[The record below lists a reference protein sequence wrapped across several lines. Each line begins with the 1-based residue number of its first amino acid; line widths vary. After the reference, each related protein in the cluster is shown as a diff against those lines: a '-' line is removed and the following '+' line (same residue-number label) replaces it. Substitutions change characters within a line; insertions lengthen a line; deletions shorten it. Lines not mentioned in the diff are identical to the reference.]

1 MRLSGPSSGLLLLWI
16 TGSACGGSSR
26 PPVFASDATIDP
38 DAGSSP
44 SPDTGSP
51 PPHDASLDASDARV
65 GDGSGGDLGT
75 VDAAAVDATDGS
87 AGDAVMVPEDGP
99 TDAGCESCQAFNP
112 TVNPTYLA
120 GGLYRFTSV
129 RIPAG
134 VVVMID
140 PSSTSALLDLQV
152 SGDVVIDGTI
162 DLSGGPGSASSLA
175 IGSTTQ
181 GRAGTGGV
189 TGAPR
194 TAPAGP
200 GCAFIAGAGGT
211 GGTGAF
217 SAVGTCMAGSSTAC
231 IASPFVFAAP
241 FARAGGGGVFTGFRG
256 YGSGGG
262 GPAGGGAGALAAV
275 PEAAASM
282 GALDCMGVLAGG
294 GTLLGRGGSS
304 GVPAYDG
311 QDGNTG
317 QSQCPG
323 SSGVPAAFLGGG
335 GGGSIGAAAA
345 AALAVATSFL
355 PGSGGGGGS
364 ADYSF
369 RPGAGGTSGG
379 GGGGGALRISST
391 TSITVSGS
399 LLADGGAGGNAFVGS
414 GMADGCDPQPGAAGG
429 GGSGG
434 VIFLRAPQI
443 TTTSTARV
451 SAVGGLGRLASPY
464 ATGGRSGAGGLGRIR
479 LSVPMAACALG
490 GTFAPP
496 LASGCSPSSAAGS
509 TFVAPYPD

>member
-26 PPVFASDATIDP
+26 PPVFALDATIDP
-38 DAGSSP
+38 DTGP
-44 SPDTGSP
+44 TPDTGSP
-51 PPHDASLDASDARV
+51 SPHDASHDASDARV
-65 GDGSGGDLGT
+65 GDGSAGDVVTADTGA
-75 VDAAAVDATDGS
+75 VDAADGATGDSAVVPGDGS
-87 AGDAVMVPEDGP
+87 SDG
-99 TDAGCESCQAFNP
+99 GCDSCQAFNP
-112 TVNPTYLA
+112 TANPTYLA

-134 VVVMID
+134 VTVMID

-152 SGDVVIDGTI
+152 SGDVVIEGTI

-175 IGSTTQ
+175 IGSTSQ

-217 SAVGTCMAGSSTAC
+217 SDVGTCMAGSSTAC

-241 FARAGGGGVFTGFRG
+241 FARAGGGGVFTGLRA

-262 GPAGGGAGALAAV
+262 GPAGGGAGALEPV
-275 PEAAASM
+275 PEATAAM

-294 GTLLGRGGSS
+294 GAAVGRGGSS

-311 QDGNTG
+311 EDGNTG
-317 QSQCPG
+317 RSQCPG

-345 AALAVATSFL
+345 ADLAVATTFV

-379 GGGGGALRISST
+379 GGGGGALRIVST

-399 LLADGGAGGNAFVGS
+399 LLANGGPGGNAFVGS
-414 GMADGCDPQPGAAGG
+414 GMAEGCDPQPGAAGG

-434 VIFLRAPQI
+434 VIFLRAPMI
-443 TTTSTARV
+443 TTTATARV
-451 SAVGGLGRLASPY
+451 SAIGGLGRLASPY

-479 LSVPMAACALG
+479 LSVPTAACALG

-496 LASGCSPSSAAGS
+496 LASGCAPSSAAGS
-509 TFVAPYPD
+509 TYVAAYPD